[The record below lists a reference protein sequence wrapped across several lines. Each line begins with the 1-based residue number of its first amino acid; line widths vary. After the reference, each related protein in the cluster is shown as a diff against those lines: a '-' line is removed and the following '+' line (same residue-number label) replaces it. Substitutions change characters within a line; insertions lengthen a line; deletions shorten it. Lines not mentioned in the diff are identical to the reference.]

1 MNTKKNITQQK
12 KELSIKK
19 TGRPSKYNKT
29 VINEFIT
36 LLQEGTPLKEA
47 QRQPGLKWSTF
58 VSYKNA
64 DEKLKEA
71 YQTARADG
79 IDYSLQEIDDLIK
92 ETLNDK
98 SKQSMMKTKLIDT
111 LTRHRH
117 FLASKLNRESYG
129 THQDK
134 ITLTN
139 NKGEQFSIE
148 WQK

>member
-1 MNTKKNITQQK
+1 
-12 KELSIKK
+12 
-19 TGRPSKYNKT
+19 
-29 VINEFIT
+29 
-36 LLQEGTPLKEA
+36 
-47 QRQPGLKWSTF
+47 
-58 VSYKNA
+58 
-64 DEKLKEA
+64 
-71 YQTARADG
+71 
-79 IDYSLQEIDDLIK
+79 
-92 ETLNDK
+92 
-98 SKQSMMKTKLIDT
+98 MMKTKLIDT

>member
-12 KELSIKK
+12 NELSIKK

-47 QRQPGLKWSTF
+47 LRQTGLKWSTF

-79 IDYSLQEIDDLIK
+79 IDYSLQ
-92 ETLNDK
+92 
-98 SKQSMMKTKLIDT
+98 
-111 LTRHRH
+111 
-117 FLASKLNRESYG
+117 
-129 THQDK
+129 
-134 ITLTN
+134 
-139 NKGEQFSIE
+139 
-148 WQK
+148 